1 MSHHRF
7 KGFLLTAS
15 LLAMLLLAT
24 RPTVPPAT
32 EQIGYQLLQPQLAS
46 AHLRFLASDELEG

>member
-1 MSHHRF
+1 
-7 KGFLLTAS
+7 
-15 LLAMLLLAT
+15 MLLLAT